1 MIASAVSTSASTTKE
16 NPYEH
21 WIEPNQLTTCS
32 IQFQVQTLYK
42 KSDGDE
48 INGTVILFLSFDKG
62 AWNSATHTFTA
73 KKEKKET
80 DYSSLQKCKII
91 FDPGANKIESFEL
104 FMKKKFRDISANMI
118 EVNGLELLRTYP
130 QVRDVTFFPLDG
142 AKTCNSLKSVK
153 QEITFIDNK
162 RNKTTLSLVKYN
174 CDNYS
179 LIYIAFDGCLPK
191 LPAYEGK
198 CSWFG
203 GKNDTGIDVT
213 LRTEFYNTNL
223 GKFGSNTLMNY
234 REFYEIEKVREE
246 FDKWMNRRADFYGN
260 WKEARWEGTGLDCG
274 PARNLDT
281 ENDYYCA
288 MRWHNKTTERY
299 GDEGKPGHQHWWR
312 KQRIKVTNGN
322 QSVVVRPVDW
332 GPHGRTDRVIDVSK
346 KTLDV
351 LGVRTDDWVK
361 ICFADPNAPLGLV
374 TNQ

>member
-21 WIEPNQLTTCS
+21 WIEPNQFTNCS
-32 IQFQVQTLYK
+32 IIFQVQTLYK
-42 KSDGDE
+42 NSDGDE
-48 INGTVILFLSFDKG
+48 YSGFVKLFLSFDKG
-62 AWNSATHTFTA
+62 AWNSVTHTFTA
-73 KKEKKET
+73 KKEEK
-80 DYSSLQKCKII
+80 DYSSLEKCKII
-91 FDPGANKIESFEL
+91 LDPGADKIESFEL
-104 FMKKKFRDISANMI
+104 FMKKSASMI
-118 EVNGLELLRTYP
+118 EVNGLELLRTYQ
-130 QVRDVTFFPLDG
+130 QVRDRTLFTLDG
-142 AKTCNSLKSVK
+142 EKTCNSVKSVK

-162 RNKTTLSLVKYN
+162 RNKTTISLVKYN

-179 LIYIAFDGCLPK
+179 LIHIAFDGCLPK

-203 GKNDTGIDVT
+203 GKNDTGVDVT
-213 LRTEFYNTNL
+213 LRTEFYDTNL
-223 GKFGSNTLMNY
+223 GKFGSNNLTSY
-234 REFYEIEKVREE
+234 KEFYEIERVRVE
-246 FDKWMNRRADFYGN
+246 FDIWMKDRAANHGN
-260 WKEARWEGTGLDCG
+260 CKAAGWEGTALNCG
-274 PARNLDT
+274 PARSLDT

-299 GDEGKPGHQHWWR
+299 GDKGKPGHQHWWK
-312 KQRIKVTNGN
+312 KQKIKVTNPATN
-322 QSVVVRPVDW
+322 ISVVVQPVDW

-351 LGVRTDDWVK
+351 LGVRTDDWVE